1 MFKTGLLISLI
12 CIAVA
17 LTAKAGGMVEVTET
31 PADGS
36 FALCANGRA
45 ATIFTDGDDYKV
57 VGIAAGM
64 LADDVERVTGT
75 CQGGESEVSPLLCL
89 NSDAASLQFF

>member
-1 MFKTGLLISLI
+1 MFKTRLLISLI

-17 LTAKAGGMVEVTET
+17 LTA
-31 PADGS
+31 
-36 FALCANGRA
+36 ALCANGRA

-89 NSDAASLQFF
+89 NSDAACLQVLRRA